1 MRGNRCQEKGKIL
14 GFRSEQVVRL
24 AIIIPILLL
33 VMMSSTTAVWATNE
47 VSYKFGFN
55 LGVDDYKHC
64 FDTPQDADDCSP
76 PDSSNPLAIC
86 VGNPNN
92 QAVTNST
99 ACIDG
104 YVQGWQ
110 HWCKSDTKDCVDF
123 MLSGHFPGALI
134 YGKNVYH
141 GTDGNYIK
149 LTGIP
154 AIPPRPSTVPSLEGT
169 CPPGMYLDRTL
180 GIYHCHAPGRIH
192 EPTPANMT
200 NQWQKAW

>member
-1 MRGNRCQEKGKIL
+1 MAFA
-14 GFRSEQVVRL
+14 FRFAGEYKEMNT
-24 AIIIPILLL
+24 IILLL
-33 VMMSSTTAVWATNE
+33 PLLLLVTPVIAHATNE
-47 VSYKFGFN
+47 RSYKFGFSV
-55 LGVDDYKHC
+55 GFSDYNHC
-64 FDTPQDADDCSP
+64 FDNDADALDCSP

-123 MLSGHFPGALI
+123 MLSGHFPGGLI

-149 LTGIP
+149 LPGILHIP
-154 AIPPRPSTVPSLEGT
+154 ARPSTVLSLEDT

-180 GIYHCHAPGRIH
+180 GVYHCHDAGGTH
-192 EPTPANMT
+192 EPAPANMT
-200 NQWQKAW
+200 NQWHRAW